1 MSIQDNINK
10 VEVYYNGDEKAFDC
24 FLESAVKGYI
34 SQDPIA
40 PITEE
45 NDDDEIYDEEENFS
59 LAI

>member
-1 MSIQDNINK
+1 M
-10 VEVYYNGDEKAFDC
+10 EVYYNGDEKAFDC

-40 PITEE
+40 PIDEE
-45 NDDDEIYDEEENFS
+45 DDDDQIYDEEEHFN